1 MSLFSILNM
10 QSALD
15 YQMGDDFPFGS
26 PCIRFNVPKGNVP
39 SDKQKCQ
46 PKAQHEFIIKGMK
59 ITAASKKDAIK
70 KYNHK
75 KNQVSPVWVSVKDR
89 LPPVDKEAVVL
100 TTDGEI
106 CFGHIVDKKIAK
118 DYNGWN
124 IPNVEYWLPF
134 VDPKDK

>member
-10 QSALD
+10 QSELD

-59 ITAASKKDAIK
+59 ITVASKKDAIK
-70 KYNHK
+70 KYNHR
-75 KNQVSPVWVSVKDR
+75 KNQ
-89 LPPVDKEAVVL
+89 AN
-100 TTDGEI
+100 T
-106 CFGHIVDKKIAK
+106 F
-118 DYNGWN
+118 
-124 IPNVEYWLPF
+124 
-134 VDPKDK
+134 